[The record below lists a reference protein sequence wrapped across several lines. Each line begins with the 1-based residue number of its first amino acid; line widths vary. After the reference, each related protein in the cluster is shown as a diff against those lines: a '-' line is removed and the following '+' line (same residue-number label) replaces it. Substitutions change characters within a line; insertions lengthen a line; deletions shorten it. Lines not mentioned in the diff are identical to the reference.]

1 MMADEKN
8 LLSTIGLCRAA
19 GKTVIGTD
27 MICEAIAKKRRLV
40 GMSESEL
47 EGVIV
52 IEASDTS
59 ANTHKKLTDKCEYYK
74 VARVRLEN
82 ADCEKLGRAVGK
94 SAVAAVAIM
103 DENLCRAIRSKLS

>member
-1 MMADEKN
+1 MADEKN

-40 GMSESEL
+40 GQTESEL
-47 EGVIV
+47 SGVIV

-59 ANTHKKLTDKCEYYK
+59 PNTHKKLTDKCEYYK
-74 VARVRLEN
+74 AMRVRIC

-103 DENLCRAIRSKLS
+103 DENLCRAIIAKLS

>member
-1 MMADEKN
+1 MTDEKN

-19 GKTVIGTD
+19 GKVVIGTD

-47 EGVIV
+47 SGVLV

-59 ANTHKKLTDKCEYYK
+59 QYTHKKLTDKCEYYK

-82 ADCEKLGRAVGK
+82 ADCEKLGKAVGK

-103 DENLCRAIRSKLS
+103 DENLCRAILLKLS